1 MEHFVYAALRATF
14 KSLKKQVY
22 ENKKFKRISKYN
34 FHNNGQIFWRV
45 NYESEDLVMSFVL
58 SICVVFADLIE
69 TKNKI
74 FFYF

>member
-1 MEHFVYAALRATF
+1 MLRFFDALTM
-14 KSLKKQVY
+14 Q
-22 ENKKFKRISKYN
+22 N
-34 FHNNGQIFWRV
+34 
-45 NYESEDLVMSFVL
+45 EDLVTSFVL